1 MKATVVSTWMDTARK
16 AWGDKI
22 TNQAMESAG
31 WSSDKIFLMTEEIPD
46 DKPLIF
52 VNFIA
57 KQLGKTAD
65 EVWLEIGKD
74 NAKTFFRVYPAFFHK
89 ENLYS
94 FLRSIYDIHVIIVKR
109 MPGAHPP
116 ELLINP
122 ISANQAIISYR
133 SKRAMFGYF
142 RGLLAGSADHFHEKI
157 QIESVEQGSDFL
169 KLKLTFEKP
178 ITYIKSYRLNQ
189 FLSLGFIHS
198 LAAKIGL
205 FTAFVTA
212 LLSIGLALSDI
223 AAPFWLTPFNGVL
236 SFIGAKLLLSPL
248 SDITRE
254 LGYLQD
260 HDYIIEREIK
270 SADEME
276 DLMLSLRHY
285 KQMIKSDFV
294 GFKGTS
300 DEMSKFADDFNSLAD
315 RMTDTSHGI
324 TGVVHDVALAATNQ
338 AQETS
343 GAVMILNGNLDILK
357 EIMTEQTENKQQL
370 ESAVDEISKGFSNVK
385 SSSIKLDS
393 SLQNF
398 GKVKKAAENLQSQ
411 AAKINEITGLV
422 AAIAGQ
428 TNLLALNAAIEAA
441 RAGEQGRGF
450 AVVAEEVRKLAEQ
463 SHQHSE
469 SISSDLEILISIIS
483 NVVTAIEEEFA
494 VLANES
500 QQLTAVVDNNGNHVK
515 NIHKVADNIVDM
527 VNKLETEM
535 SGLNTVYGKIESLAA
550 ISEENSAAS
559 EEVSASVEIY
569 NEKLQDMM
577 EKIGD
582 FKTVIKNFSED
593 MNTYRT

>member
-1 MKATVVSTWMDTARK
+1 MKATVVSTWIDTARK
-16 AWGDKI
+16 SWGNDLA
-22 TNQAMESAG
+22 NQAMASAG
-31 WSSDKIFLMTEEIPD
+31 WSPDKIFLMTEEIPD
-46 DKPLIF
+46 DKPFIF

-57 KQLGKTAD
+57 KHLGKTAD
-65 EVWLEIGKD
+65 EVWLELGKD
-74 NAKTFFRVYPAFFHK
+74 NAKTFFKVYPAFFHK

-109 MPGAHPP
+109 MPEAKPP

-122 ISANQAIISYR
+122 ISTTQAIISYR

-142 RGLLAGSADHFHEKI
+142 RGLLAGSAEHFHENI
-157 QIESVEQGSDFL
+157 QIEPVEQSQDFL

-178 ITYIKSYRLNQ
+178 ITHIEVYRLNQ

-198 LAAKIGL
+198 LAGKIGL
-205 FTAFVTA
+205 FTAFIAA
-212 LLSIGLALSDI
+212 LLSGSLALADI
-223 AAPFWLTPFNGVL
+223 PAPLWLAPVSGVL

-248 SDITRE
+248 NIITKE
-254 LGYLQD
+254 LDYLQD

-270 SADEME
+270 SADEIE
-276 DLMLSLRHY
+276 QLMLALRHY
-285 KQMIKSDFV
+285 KQRVKSDFV
-294 GFKGTS
+294 GFKGTG
-300 DEMSKFADDFNSLAD
+300 DEMGKFADDFNNLAD
-315 RMTDTSHGI
+315 RMSDTSRGI

-338 AQETS
+338 AEETS
-343 GAVMILNGNLDILK
+343 GAVMILNGNLDTLK
-357 EIMTEQTENKQQL
+357 EIMAEQTENKQRL
-370 ESAVDEISKGFSNVK
+370 EDAVNEISKGFGNVK
-385 SSSIKLDS
+385 SSSIKLGS

-469 SISSDLEILISIIS
+469 SISSDLAILISIIS
-483 NVVTAIEEEFA
+483 SVVAAIEEEFD
-494 VLANES
+494 VLDNES
-500 QQLTAVVDNNGNHVK
+500 LQLTNVVDNNDSHVK

-527 VNKLETEM
+527 VNKLESEM
-535 SGLNTVYGKIESLAA
+535 SGLNIVYGKIESLAA
-550 ISEENSAAS
+550 ISQENSAAS
-559 EEVSASVEIY
+559 EEVSASVELY

-582 FKTVIKNFSED
+582 FKIVIKNFSDD
-593 MNTYRT
+593 MNIYRT